1 LVENLDQVPPNK
13 VGFAAAGAFAPYPLF
28 EEILFRESNGVLNY
42 NALTVS
48 VHKRFSAGLQFQA
61 SYTLAK
67 NLSDS
72 TGYDPVGASSEQ
84 GGLLSNPANPMLDYG
99 NVAFTARQR
108 FLATF
113 LYELPIGKGRRF
125 AANSNKLVDGI
136 IGGWEFSGVIV
147 AQTGPF
153 MTVTAPG
160 DPSGT
165 GFNVLQG
172 DGRADTVPG
181 VPLYAGQSVNQWI
194 NPAAFATPA
203 NNIGRFGD
211 SSVGSV
217 VGPGEQVVSLSL
229 LKRISLTERIRVQVG
244 AAAAN
249 AFNHPN
255 YAMPGILDLG
265 YVGAGFGQI
274 SNLQT
279 AEGAGPR
286 SLQLTGRITF

>member
-1 LVENLDQVPPNK
+1 
-13 VGFAAAGAFAPYPLF
+13 
-28 EEILFRESNGVLNY
+28 
-42 NALTVS
+42 VS
-48 VHKRFSAGLQFQA
+48 
-61 SYTLAK
+61 YILAK
-67 NLSDS
+67 NLSDA
-72 TGYDPVGASSEQ
+72 TGYDPVGASFEQ
-84 GGLLSNPANPMLDYG
+84 PTGGVLSNPADPRLDYG
-99 NVAFTARQR
+99 NVSFTARQR

-113 LYELPIGKGRRF
+113 LYELPVGKGRRF
-125 AANSNKLVDGI
+125 AGNSNKLVDGI
-136 IGGWEFSGVIV
+136 IGGWEVSGVIV
-147 AQTGPF
+147 AQSGPF
-153 MTVTAPG
+153 MTITAPG

-181 VPLYAGQSVNQWI
+181 VPLYAGQSLSQWI
-194 NPAAFATPA
+194 NPAAFATPP

-211 SSVGSV
+211 SPIGSV

-229 LKRISLTERIRVQVG
+229 LKRVSLTERIRMQIG